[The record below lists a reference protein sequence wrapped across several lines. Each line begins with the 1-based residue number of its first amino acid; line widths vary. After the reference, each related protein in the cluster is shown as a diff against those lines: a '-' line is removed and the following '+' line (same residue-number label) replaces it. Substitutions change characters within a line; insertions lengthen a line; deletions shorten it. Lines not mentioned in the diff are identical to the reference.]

1 MSIKLLNTA
10 EAATFIR
17 VSEASIRRWSDSG
30 TLRGRRV
37 GRRRERRFTEAD
49 LVAFMGPAGDRKQ
62 QTDGT
67 PAQVNVAGVSLP
79 IGAHLPTFYS
89 SDAGRLR
96 LAVPLFAE
104 GLRAGQPCFLAASGE
119 VLEAYVNGLRD
130 APGVDV
136 DGALRS
142 GLLYTANG
150 PGVSV
155 EAALEFWEQLFWSAL
170 AGGPTVLRVIG
181 DMACEREL
189 FKSGAEMMRYEL
201 AFSNMAKRFP
211 TITLC
216 QYDVREFDGQTI
228 FEAIRAHPD
237 LYRFHLGS
245 FLN

>member
-10 EAATFIR
+10 EAAIFLR

-37 GRRRERRFTEAD
+37 GPRRERRFTEAD
-49 LVAFMGPAGDRKQ
+49 LVAFMGPAADRKRQ
-62 QTDGT
+62 IDGT
-67 PAQVNVAGVSLP
+67 PPEITVGGVSLP
-79 IGAHLPTFYS
+79 IGAHLPTFYG

-119 VLEAYVNGLRD
+119 VLEAYVDALRA

-237 LYRFHLGS
+237 LYGLPLGS